1 MSSSRRSPAPNNIAP
16 GREDALPPV
25 NGALG
30 DELMPAS
37 SLAIVINTLD
47 VGEEAANVVSD
58 GGVQTRER
66 GFAPTLLERTRRLEE
81 TAPQRKKALWLRV
94 AALVLCMI
102 SFSVMVS
109 DKTDGWAGDSFR
121 RYKEFRYG
129 GHEPTRFIFILD
141 ECILHRLI
149 LIQ

>member
-1 MSSSRRSPAPNNIAP
+1 MSLPRRSPAPNNLTP
-16 GREDALPPV
+16 GLEDAFPPV

-30 DELMPAS
+30 EELMPAS

-47 VGEEAANVVSD
+47 VGEEAANAVGD

-66 GFAPTLLERTRRLEE
+66 GFAPTLRERTRRLEE
-81 TAPQRKKALWLRV
+81 AAPPRKKALWLRV

-109 DKTDGWAGDSFR
+109 NKTDGWAGDSFH

-129 GHEPTRFIFILD
+129 GREPTRFIFLLSQ
-141 ECILHRLI
+141 CILHRLI